1 MSKRHLRKKAA
12 VDLFRDS
19 GADRLPDPAA
29 RRLAWCAHVDRLE
42 RDGLIT
48 ERQAYR
54 WTFPFS

>member
-1 MSKRHLRKKAA
+1 MSKRHLRKKNA
-12 VDLFRDS
+12 VDLFRES

-29 RRLAWCAHVDRLE
+29 RRVAWCQHVDRLE

-54 WTFPFS
+54 WTFPFA

>member
-54 WTFPFS
+54 WTLPFT